1 VSPCKHHYPA
11 ESVMEKWK
19 VVEDYPHYEVS
30 NRGQVRSLSRFIKF
44 GEKRL
49 WVVGRIMK
57 LCNGPGSYH
66 VVTLYKDGRRM
77 FYIHRLV
84 LDAFRGPPPAPG
96 MVCRHLDGDPLNNR
110 ISNLVWGTYKE
121 NADDRHRHGTTQNG
135 ENHSL
140 AKMTDKKVLRIRKLY
155 ATGEYT
161 MAAIATAY
169 GVYDSTVH
177 RIIHRR
183 TWKHI

>member
-1 VSPCKHHYPA
+1 
-11 ESVMEKWK
+11 MEKWK

-84 LDAFRGPPPAPG
+84 LDAFRGPKSNPR

-110 ISNLVWGTYKE
+110 LANLVWGTHQE
-121 NADDRHRHGTTQNG
+121 NADDMKRHGRTKTG
-135 ENHSL
+135 VKHRL
-140 AKMTDKKVLRIRKLY
+140 AKLTDKKVLNIRRLY

-161 MAAIATAY
+161 MAAIATASCISITT
-169 GVYDSTVH
+169 VYFVV
-177 RIIHRR
+177 RR
-183 TWKHI
+183 KRWTHI